1 MNFIKFVLKYCIYIE
16 IILKRYK
23 YGKIYWKI
31 KKYLP
36 ELVKDASLKDV
47 TYL

>member
-16 IILKRYK
+16 TILKRYK
-23 YGKIYWKI
+23 YI